1 MITRNKIRRIEAF
14 LDAHEKVEAKLEF
27 SFPLPKFESLVIIL
41 NSYAELEL
49 FSGYFEDFEMP
60 TEEEYEEMCN
70 SNNYSVSAYPKFN
83 LYAF

>member
-1 MITRNKIRRIEAF
+1 MITKNKIRRIEDF
-14 LDAHEKVEAKLEF
+14 LDTHQRVEAKLEF

-49 FSGYFEDFEMP
+49 FSSYFEDFDLP
-60 TEEEYEEMCN
+60 TEEEYEELCS

-83 LYAF
+83 LYAI

>member
-1 MITRNKIRRIEAF
+1 MITKNNIRRIENF
-14 LDAHEKVEAKLEF
+14 LAAHEKVKAKLEF
-27 SFPLPKFESLVIIL
+27 SFPLPKYESLVIIL

-49 FSGYFEDFEMP
+49 FSGYFEDFDLP

-83 LYAF
+83 LYAI